1 MQQTPITQMELLAQK
16 AQLQLAQEGL
26 ELLEKKR
33 AALMQELM
41 RVVDVVAQKADYLDQ
56 TLQHARLAMARA
68 EIEVGA
74 EAVQSAAIASIS
86 ELPLKIDHARMM
98 GVDIVIFEQP
108 QVVRAM
114 MGRGYAITNTS
125 TAIDEAALAFETA
138 IEAIIQQAENE
149 LRLTRLVQEIQRTMR
164 RLNVL
169 DHILIPR
176 IQRQIQYI
184 QNALNEQV
192 RSDDFRFRLTKRLL
206 QRRRAGRAVQ
216 PELSSSD

>member
-1 MQQTPITQMELLAQK
+1 MQQTPITQMELLTQK

-33 AALMQELM
+33 AALMRKLM
-41 RVVDVVAQKADYLDQ
+41 RVVDVVAQEADYLDQ
-56 TLQHARLAMARA
+56 TLQRARLAMARA

-98 GVDIVIFEQP
+98 GVDIVTFEQP
-108 QVVRAM
+108 QVVRAVI
-114 MGRGYAITNTS
+114 GRGYAITNTS
-125 TAIDEAALAFETA
+125 TTIDEAALAFETA

-216 PELSSSD
+216 PKLSALD